1 MNRNP
6 IQYYHEFVNE
16 AFRDDAEKHD
26 VQQELDNLNTLRD
39 AGIIEPSQLHKR
51 RLEIT
56 RKAGGSKAVMN
67 DPILGEIMAPN
78 LYRALQ
84 SPEWQ
89 ALEADGWRNIA
100 NDRQLFNGTIV
111 LSANNGQ
118 SGLQITTNRY
128 IRRVYPICRSL
139 SWKKK
144 QAQVVINHIPG
155 DGVNLYLNAF
165 RWIKAI
171 VDPASDVSAFL
182 PKRARQAIENPLTIY
197 GKSIS

>member
-6 IQYYHEFVNE
+6 IKYYHEFINE
-16 AFRDDAEKHD
+16 SFRDDDEKRE
-26 VQQELDNLNTLRD
+26 VKQELDNLHALKD
-39 AGIIEPSQLHKR
+39 AGLIEPEQLRSR
-51 RLEIT
+51 RNEII

-67 DPILGEIMAPN
+67 DPILGEIMAPD

-89 ALEADGWRNIA
+89 ELEADGWRNIA
-100 NDRQLFNGTIV
+100 NDRHLFNGTLII
-111 LSANNGQ
+111 SSNNGE

-128 IRRVYPICRSL
+128 VRRVYPNSGQ
-139 SWKKK
+139 
-144 QAQVVINHIPG
+144 QAQVVVNHIPG

-171 VDPASDVSAFL
+171 VDPRSSISAFL
-182 PKRARQAIENPLTIY
+182 PKRARQAVENPLTIY
-197 GKSIS
+197 GKARI